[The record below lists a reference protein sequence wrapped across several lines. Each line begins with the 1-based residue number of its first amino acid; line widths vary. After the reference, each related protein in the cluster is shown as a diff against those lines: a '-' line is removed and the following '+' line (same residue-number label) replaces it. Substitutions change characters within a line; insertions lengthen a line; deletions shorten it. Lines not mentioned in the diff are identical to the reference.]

1 MCHVIDTNV
10 VIIYFQLYYI
20 QTATGGYGAKNA
32 IDGKLAN
39 GKTTPD
45 DCAQTDTST

>member
-1 MCHVIDTNV
+1 MCHVIDYG
-10 VIIYFQLYYI
+10 VIIYFLLYFI
-20 QTATGGYGAKNA
+20 QTVSGGYGAKNA

-45 DCAQTDTST
+45 DCAQTNTRT